1 MESGRSNGSS
11 IRGGAGGKKMRK
23 RKELDALVGGVGVK
37 RVGGGN
43 KRPGS
48 GGVSP
53 QDQLLSESTG
63 DDDYWSTT
71 KISTKGKRHYPGSG
85 GKRGQGTC
93 SALLRLCTILLIMAC
108 VIATITVMWLFI
120 DIREQTTYLRSQLDQ
135 VSAGSQG
142 VPEEIQKC
150 HSLSRQLQNNQTLIF
165 SHIETLTQRLYNFS
179 MLISSVQG
187 GLHEVENRLKG
198 SPELVNVPSHLQS
211 LTTSIA
217 SLGSGLEDMKTT
229 TGNLHEAQAALQKVI
244 DNLNTNITG
253 INVSIMGLNDTVTK
267 QLGSSNCSQSN
278 QESKEKLVS
287 AILNQLSPNISK
299 INDSLSKR
307 IDWVAEDQKKDY
319 NTISDLQETSA
330 NLSSQLISLR
340 DDVLHLSTNY
350 STLNS
355 QMANLK
361 DKVQKI
367 PISDGNSQSR
377 NQEILPNPLT
387 PIHLKEE
394 NSGGTMTNSSMPI
407 IPPV

>member
-1 MESGRSNGSS
+1 MVRWGQDS
-11 IRGGAGGKKMRK
+11 I
-23 RKELDALVGGVGVK
+23 
-37 RVGGGN
+37 
-43 KRPGS
+43 
-48 GGVSP
+48 
-53 QDQLLSESTG
+53 QLLKAETDSSDSSSGSPTAKPSTAVRRPRF
-63 DDDYWSTT
+63 YRARSVTHTT
-71 KISTKGKRHYPGSG
+71 HPFLVKEHVGTILSLACIIVLLVWIILLTVVSTKLYEKVFEVQELTNR
-85 GKRGQGTC
+85 
-93 SALLRLCTILLIMAC
+93 I
-108 VIATITVMWLFI
+108 
-120 DIREQTTYLRSQLDQ
+120 
-135 VSAGSQG
+135 SAGSQG

-229 TGNLHEAQAALQKVI
+229 TGNLHEAQEAIQKVI
-244 DNLNTNITG
+244 DKLNNNITG
-253 INVSIMGLNDTVTK
+253 INVSIVGLNNTVTK

-278 QESKEKLVS
+278 HESNEKLVS
-287 AILNQLSPNISK
+287 SILNQLSPNISK
-299 INDSLSKR
+299 INESLSKR

-319 NTISDLQETSA
+319 KTISDLQETSA

-361 DKVQKI
+361 ENVEKI
-367 PISDGNSQSR
+367 PISEGNSNSQSR
-377 NQEILPNPLT
+377 KQEILPNPIT
-387 PIHLKEE
+387 PIHIKEE
-394 NSGGTMTNSSMPI
+394 NGGGTMTNSSMPI